1 MAFLPVDGRR
11 SEGAAE
17 IAIAPAGFGTEFAGG
32 VFTAFFGMGVQAGP
46 ANEENPVVFADPATG
61 EYFHVVNN
69 QADGHPYGMLSTANS
84 LYMTDL
90 AWTGRLDASV
100 TGVPA
105 NAAGALYRI
114 TPVPEPA
121 AWAGLAVAVA
131 IASARARWRR
141 RCRTPSAASPTNAT
155 GRKPGSGTTEKVTAS
170 S

>member
-61 EYFHVVNN
+61 EYFHFVNN